1 MRKCYKWK
9 TFKVANFI
17 RYKKGYLPTDF
28 VKSILKLYVD
38 KTRLKNVDGEEVN
51 YLKSKE
57 MINATYG
64 MTVTDIVRDELTYI
78 EEWGKETTDFEK
90 AINKYNSDNSRFMF
104 FPWGVWVTAYARRN
118 LFTGIFEFKE
128 DYVYS
133 DTDSIKGTNMD
144 SHKEY
149 IERYNRTI
157 TSMLEK
163 ALEFHGID
171 KESIRSKTIKGKE
184 KPLGVW
190 DFEGTYTRFKTLGA
204 KRYMVE
210 KNGKINITVSGLNK
224 KVCVPYLLN
233 KYGDKVFENFND
245 SLYVPPEY
253 TGKNTHTYIDECK
266 EGYLT
271 DYKGIKSYYK
281 EKTSVHLSPSDYSL
295 SLSKEYSD
303 YIANVQD
310 VYL

>member
-1 MRKCYKWK
+1 M
-9 TFKVANFI
+9 
-17 RYKKGYLPTDF
+17 
-28 VKSILKLYVD
+28 
-38 KTRLKNVDGEEVN
+38 N

-57 MINATYG
+57 MINSMYG
-64 MTVTDIVRDELTYI
+64 MTVTDIVRDELTYT
-78 EEWGKETTDFEK
+78 EEWGKESPDFEQ
-90 AINKYNSDNSRFMF
+90 AINKYNADNSRFMF

-118 LFTGIFEFKE
+118 LFTGIFEFKD

-133 DTDSIKGTNMD
+133 DTDSIKGKNMEF
-144 SHKEY
+144 HKEY
-149 IERYNRTI
+149 IEKYNTTI
-157 TSMLEK
+157 TRMLEK
-163 ALEFHGID
+163 ALNFHGID
-171 KESIRSKTIKGKE
+171 KKLIKPKTINGVE

-210 KNGKINITVSGLNK
+210 KDDKINITVAGLNK

-233 KYGDKVFENFND
+233 KYGKNVFENFND
-245 SLYVPPEY
+245 ELYIPPEY

-271 DYKGIKSYYK
+271 DYKGIKAYYK
-281 EKTSVHLSPSDYSL
+281 EITSVHLAPSDYSL

-310 VYL
+310 IYL